1 MMHKYG
7 WVFNVPVDAEGLGLH
22 DYHIIVKEPMDLGTV
37 RAKLEKSLY
46 NSPLDFARDDVHGMA
61 KSLLSVF
68 EEKWISIES
77 QFDNLHWK
85 FIPQLSQ
92 QDDENELDL
101 DIDGLDIQSSDTG
114 SFKIMTY
121 TCSSNP
127 LAKTVGINTWKKLKD
142 NSYFSLWFHSSLKTT
157 DLNCTFGF
165 TYMYEED
172 GQQTTFFLKDIAQKI
187 LTVIKKENKG
197 RIKKITTR
205 EREGVA

>member
-46 NSPLDFARDDVHGMA
+46 NSPLDFARDVRLTYDNAILYNPIGQDVHGMA

-114 SFKIMTY
+114 SG
-121 TCSSNP
+121 SSNSDSDSV
-127 LAKTVGINTWKKLKD
+127 TI
-142 NSYFSLWFHSSLKTT
+142 HSW
-157 DLNCTFGF
+157 
-165 TYMYEED
+165 
-172 GQQTTFFLKDIAQKI
+172 
-187 LTVIKKENKG
+187 LTAN
-197 RIKKITTR
+197 
-205 EREGVA
+205 